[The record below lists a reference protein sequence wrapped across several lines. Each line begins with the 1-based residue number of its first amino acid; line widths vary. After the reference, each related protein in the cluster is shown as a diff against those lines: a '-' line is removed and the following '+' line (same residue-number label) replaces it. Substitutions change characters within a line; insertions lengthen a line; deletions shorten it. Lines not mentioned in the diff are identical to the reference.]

1 MNFIKQTNMEIKNIF
16 RSKFLLIIG
25 ILVLL
30 LSIVIPVIGALSAT
44 GNGGYYPGGPIMY
57 SSAVAYSKSY
67 YDTGEEPVT
76 IDGVTVQ
83 PDNPFY
89 WNVKSLSEES
99 GYIDSSYFQH
109 PESMNLVIDMIDLEL
124 DYNLKFAQ
132 VITTYDDY
140 RVNLGYDTSV
150 LFDKFIYENAGTVNK
165 DILIEAL
172 NYRRGVNSDTFDD
185 TYVNITP
192 EQRLAAIDN
201 AETYLDRVFDVL
213 ENNDFAEYI
222 AISIELQQKMIA
234 QTEEQIKIQEE
245 TIIEH
250 PEQEDSLNQYIEDMK
265 KQIALIE
272 TSTIPIL
279 EYRLEKNIIPGQSI
293 WQNTAISS
301 IENANSNLQYTT
313 IMSEEDYNK
322 DPWLAQQYKTY
333 ARYKAAIQ
341 AQIDKYNNEILV
353 AQNSLDADKPDMKFV
368 PNDARN
374 QTVNFLYYSIFVA
387 MFGVILGGWLMASEF
402 QLGTIRLL
410 MIRPKTRTKIV
421 MSKFTAALVICL
433 GIYVGGTILNII
445 TNGICF
451 GFSDFGYPNYTASGE
466 IGFIA
471 YYLPK
476 FLACIMP
483 ILFGYCVAFMLSM
496 LVKNIAV
503 SISVPIVCLIGCF
516 IVMNMFGYGTFADW
530 LAWTPIPYIQV
541 YSFYS
546 QYSQVQYMIEN
557 GAPLSLGYGL
567 SLLAVLSVVCTVISV
582 WVFRKRDIT
591 N

>member
-293 WQNTAISS
+293 WQNTAISRP
-301 IENANSNLQYTT
+301 ER
-313 IMSEEDYNK
+313 D
-322 DPWLAQQYKTY
+322 QQQ
-333 ARYKAAIQ
+333 AA
-341 AQIDKYNNEILV
+341 
-353 AQNSLDADKPDMKFV
+353 
-368 PNDARN
+368 
-374 QTVNFLYYSIFVA
+374 
-387 MFGVILGGWLMASEF
+387 
-402 QLGTIRLL
+402 
-410 MIRPKTRTKIV
+410 
-421 MSKFTAALVICL
+421 
-433 GIYVGGTILNII
+433 
-445 TNGICF
+445 
-451 GFSDFGYPNYTASGE
+451 
-466 IGFIA
+466 
-471 YYLPK
+471 
-476 FLACIMP
+476 
-483 ILFGYCVAFMLSM
+483 
-496 LVKNIAV
+496 
-503 SISVPIVCLIGCF
+503 VC
-516 IVMNMFGYGTFADW
+516 Y
-530 LAWTPIPYIQV
+530 
-541 YSFYS
+541 
-546 QYSQVQYMIEN
+546 E
-557 GAPLSLGYGL
+557 
-567 SLLAVLSVVCTVISV
+567 
-582 WVFRKRDIT
+582 R
-591 N
+591 